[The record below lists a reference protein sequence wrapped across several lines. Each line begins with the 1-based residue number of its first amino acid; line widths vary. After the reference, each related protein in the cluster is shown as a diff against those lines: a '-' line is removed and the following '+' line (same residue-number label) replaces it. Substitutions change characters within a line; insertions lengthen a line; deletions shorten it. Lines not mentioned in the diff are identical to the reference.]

1 VRDVILRH
9 RARRHHDDESLQ
21 PDSLAQMGESTGTT
35 YALWGPKTL
44 RAGLLRFFMTC
55 GVDSTI
61 LPSAE
66 LQTAD
71 YEQCGQKVRMYTE
84 LNMRR
89 PVDLGKHMHPLYYIL
104 HHKHSISNTML
115 RAALNSEG
123 RNRTTVRM
131 VSGKPSRGFDGLDFG
146 IFYTGYPNFLVGY
159 SRFVACNEYGC
170 GVDGGA
176 AGKSGAPSSV
186 PGKGSSSQ
194 PGPHSEPVGDRPS
207 TENQPVFR
215 PEDDP
220 PQKINPLN
228 DVHQQKL
235 AKLDR
240 SLRNLRRQINE
251 HQHPSRRHMRG
262 WDPISNMELG
272 PELMALPVDVYLEQ
286 GSVEI
291 PVRMQRNP
299 MIVEWTKSR
308 RATALIA
315 VVMLLI
321 PTMFH
326 MERRDYLP
334 KGQPLTDTQAR
345 LLWGTAYAGCSIVMT
360 VGNKLAVQG
369 SPVLLSALQMG
380 FAVVAL
386 LSVLGPTFGIKS
398 SGDKSMLYMWLP
410 VPFFF
415 VTMICSSLSGFS
427 HESISTCVMMGSLRP
442 LYALTIERVC
452 FGQGPTPMAMI
463 GCILLCLGASFYV
476 VGSGGSSGGVTMVG
490 LTMLALNGA
499 TAAVDRCY
507 QHYMLVHK
515 SINASRSA
523 LLLTSNFGGL
533 ALLLLLPGLWRDEL
547 PAMTARATKWMHGDD
562 WGDLNLMLLS
572 CLGGLGIGYCGLGF
586 QKTVTASTF
595 LAVATGVRAFLLLLD
610 NQVLG
615 TEMQTLGVIGLVIV
629 IVGSVI
635 CVDDQNRKT
644 TFDRSERSAIQR
656 EAANA
661 SLVAQCPVGSPEQAA
676 PAG

>member
-1 VRDVILRH
+1 
-9 RARRHHDDESLQ
+9 
-21 PDSLAQMGESTGTT
+21 
-35 YALWGPKTL
+35 
-44 RAGLLRFFMTC
+44 
-55 GVDSTI
+55 
-61 LPSAE
+61 
-66 LQTAD
+66 
-71 YEQCGQKVRMYTE
+71 
-84 LNMRR
+84 MRR

-123 RNRTTVRM
+123 RNRTNVRM
-131 VSGKPSRGFDGLDFG
+131 VNGKPSRGFDGLDFG

-176 AGKSGAPSSV
+176 GKSGV
-186 PGKGSSSQ
+186 PEPPQGKGSSHPPAPPSDAA
-194 PGPHSEPVGDRPS
+194 GDRPS
-207 TENQPVFR
+207 SENQPVFR

-262 WDPISNMELG
+262 WDPISNIELG
-272 PELMALPVDVYLEQ
+272 PELMAVPVDVYLQQ
-286 GSVEI
+286 GSVET
-291 PVRMQRNP
+291 PVQIQRNP
-299 MIVEWTKSR
+299 KLVEMTSSR
-308 RATALIA
+308 RTTALIA

-321 PTMFH
+321 PMMFH
-326 MERRDYLP
+326 MERRDYFP
-334 KGQPLTDTQAR
+334 KVQPLTETQAR
-345 LLWGTAYAGCSIVMT
+345 LVWGLAYAGCSIVMT

-369 SPVLLSALQMG
+369 SPVLLSALQMA

-386 LSVLGPTFGIKS
+386 MSVLGPTFGLQS
-398 SGDKSMLYMWLP
+398 SGDKSMLYMWAP

-476 VGSGGSSGGVTMVG
+476 VGSGGSSGGVTMIG
-490 LTMLALNGA
+490 LIMLTVNGA

-533 ALLLLLPGLWRDEL
+533 VLLLLLPGLWRDEL
-547 PAMTARATKWMHGDD
+547 PAMTARATKWVNGDD

-586 QKTVTASTF
+586 QKTVSASTF
-595 LAVATGVRAFLLLLD
+595 LAVATGVRALLLLLD

-615 TEMQTLGVIGLVIV
+615 TEMHTLGVIGLVIV
-629 IVGSVI
+629 ITGSVI
-635 CVDDQNRKT
+635 CVDDQNRKVALPE
-644 TFDRSERSAIQR
+644 RRSSERSAIQT
-656 EAANA
+656 EPVNA
-661 SLVAQCPVGSPEQAA
+661 SQVAQCPGGSPEQAA